1 MAVFTK
7 TGVRATHADYD
18 RYAPKWKRV
27 RDVVVGQDAMHLAG
41 EAYLPKL
48 KDEEPTDYNARR
60 KRSDFFNGTWRTIDA
75 LSGMAF
81 RKAPTVEVPAA
92 IEPYLDDITMSG
104 VPMESFARETLEEAL
119 SPGRYGI
126 LVDHPPQRT
135 DEKGKVVAITKAVA
149 EQLGFR
155 PTLQFYP
162 AESIRNWK
170 YGRVNGAWVLTQ
182 VTLGFTE
189 EVVKDEFTTESEER
203 YRVLDLNGGTY
214 RQRVFKVE
222 KDVDILL
229 EEIVPLMN
237 GKPLG
242 FIPFMIGGAGGR
254 GDQIDE
260 PPLIDLVDKNIAHY
274 QVNSDYRHGLHFTG
288 LPTPVVTGY
297 QPEDTAPKLY
307 IGSQAAWV
315 FPDPNATA
323 TFLEF
328 EGTGLQAIEKALDRL
343 EKQMA
348 MLGARMIA
356 DESKQVETLGATQI
370 KRAGENSV
378 LAKIV
383 KGVSKAMEWA
393 LGIFAQWAGVS
404 GEITYQ
410 ISREFLPT
418 MMDAQ
423 QLNAIFAGVQS
434 GNISKQE
441 AFELLQRGDVIDGD
455 KSFDDHQEEID
466 SDPPP
471 MPKPGPNE
479 EEEEQ
484 VA

>member
-1 MAVFTK
+1 MPVTQR
-7 TGVRATHADYD
+7 GVRSTHADYD
-18 RYAPKWKRV
+18 RFAPKWKRV
-27 RDVVVGQDAMHLAG
+27 RDVIAGQDAMHTAAT
-41 EAYLPKL
+41 AYLPKL
-48 KDEEPTDYNARR
+48 KDEEPSDYDARR

-92 IEPYLDDITMSG
+92 IEPYLDDITLSSM
-104 VPMESFARETLEEAL
+104 PMESFAREVVEEVL
-119 SPGRYGI
+119 GPGRYGI
-126 LVDHPPQRT
+126 LIDHPPASNVTPLTVDAAQR
-135 DEKGKVVAITKAVA
+135 
-149 EQLGFR
+149 LGLR
-155 PTLQFYP
+155 PTLQLYP

-170 YGRVNGAWVLTQ
+170 FERRNNAWTLTRVVL
-182 VTLGFTE
+182 GE
-189 EVVKDEFTTESEER
+189 SAEVEKDEFTVEVEER
-203 YRVLDLNGGTY
+203 YRVLDLGGDGGTY

-222 KDVDILL
+222 KEKDVLI

-237 GKPLG
+237 GAPLD

-274 QVNSDYRHGLHFTG
+274 QVNADYRHGLHFTG
-288 LPTPVVTGY
+288 LPTPVVCGY
-297 QPEDTAPKLY
+297 QPEDNAPKLY

-315 FPDPNATA
+315 FPDPQAKA
-323 TFLEF
+323 EFLEF

-343 EKQMA
+343 ERQMA

-356 DESKQVETLGATQI
+356 DEGKQAETLGATQI

-383 KGVSKAMEWA
+383 KGVSEALEWA
-393 LGIFAQWAGVS
+393 LGVFAYWAGAG

-410 ISREFLPT
+410 ISREFLPA

-423 QLNAIFAGVQS
+423 TLNSLLAMRLANELS
-434 GNISKQE
+434 SE
-441 AFELLQRGDVIDGD
+441 ELFELLQRGDVIDGE
-455 KSFDDHQEEID
+455 KTHEEHKEQLD
-466 SDPPP
+466 AEPMP
-471 MPKPGPNE
+471 MPKPALNDDGE
-479 EEEEQ
+479 DE